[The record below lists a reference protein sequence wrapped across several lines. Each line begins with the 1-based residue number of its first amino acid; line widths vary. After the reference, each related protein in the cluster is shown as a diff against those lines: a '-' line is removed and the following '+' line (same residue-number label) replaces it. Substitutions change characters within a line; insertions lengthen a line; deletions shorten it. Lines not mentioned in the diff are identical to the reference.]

1 MYERNSTTLD
11 QNIKKRYP
19 KQEEEKNLKKKLGFL
34 SNTHQEFISNKKH
47 GIDLHYLNNFQGFF
61 NKNFNLT
68 SFKQKQEDF
77 RIKSQSPE
85 KKINKHQ
92 IKGNGVPNDI
102 IKRIKFL
109 GNIFNSERFQK
120 FFKSLLKLKT
130 TNFEEISEKI
140 QKFALKNSQ
149 LEGIMF
155 SFYYIYRQIVVT
167 VVLAQY
173 HTNINFIL
181 WFHKHYAS
189 IFKFPQV
196 ICRRNAVFC

>member
-11 QNIKKRYP
+11 QSIKKRYP

-102 IKRIKFL
+102 IERIKFL

-130 TNFEEISEKI
+130 SNFEEISEKI

-149 LEGIMF
+149 LDARF
-155 SFYYIYRQIVVT
+155 S
-167 VVLAQY
+167 
-173 HTNINFIL
+173 N
-181 WFHKHYAS
+181 
-189 IFKFPQV
+189 
-196 ICRRNAVFC
+196 

>member
-11 QNIKKRYP
+11 QSIKKRYP

-120 FFKSLLKLKT
+120 FFKY
-130 TNFEEISEKI
+130 I
-140 QKFALKNSQ
+140 KF
-149 LEGIMF
+149 
-155 SFYYIYRQIVVT
+155 
-167 VVLAQY
+167 
-173 HTNINFIL
+173 
-181 WFHKHYAS
+181 
-189 IFKFPQV
+189 
-196 ICRRNAVFC
+196 RRNKRKNPEICIKKFTTGRNNIFLLLHLSYHKIRL